1 MRALYDGQFM
11 NKRPLP
17 VTIISLVYIAAGAG
31 GLFLH
36 ITESLKRP
44 FEFDI
49 IWISLV
55 GLIAVAA
62 GVWMLRGSDWARWLA
77 LAWMAFHVV
86 LSAFH
91 SMSQMAVHAVFLAVI
106 AYFLFRGSATSY
118 FRGHHR
124 PVAP

>member
-1 MRALYDGQFM
+1 MS
-11 NKRPLP
+11 KRPLP
-17 VTIISLVYIAAGAG
+17 VIIISVVYIAAGAG
-31 GLFLH
+31 GLFRH
-36 ITESLKRP
+36 IAESLERP

-62 GVWMLRGSDWARWLA
+62 GVWMLRGRDWARWLA

-91 SMSQMAVHAVFLAVI
+91 SMSQVAIHAVFLALI
-106 AYFLFRGSATSY
+106 AYFLFRGSAARY
-118 FRGHHR
+118 FRGQER
-124 PVAP
+124 PAGA

>member
-1 MRALYDGQFM
+1 MS
-11 NKRPLP
+11 KRPLP
-17 VTIISLVYIAAGAG
+17 VIIISLVYIAAGAG

-44 FEFDI
+44 FEVDI

-55 GLIAVAA
+55 GLSAIVA

-91 SMSQMAVHAVFLAVI
+91 SVSQVAIHAVFLAVI
-106 AYFLFRGSATSY
+106 AYFLFRESAARY
-118 FRGHHR
+118 FRGQER
-124 PVAP
+124 LAQP